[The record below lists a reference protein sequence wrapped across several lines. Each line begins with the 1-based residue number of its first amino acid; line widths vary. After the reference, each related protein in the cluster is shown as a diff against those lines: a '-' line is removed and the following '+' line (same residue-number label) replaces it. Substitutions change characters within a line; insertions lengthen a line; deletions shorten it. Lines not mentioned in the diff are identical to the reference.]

1 MRCLL
6 QSFASWASLHKSE
19 SCIIDADHMATS
31 HVMGKHHVA
40 LVFDEVNLDGC
51 ACGDG
56 SRGVHFGCV
65 PWPVLV
71 EKCALSF

>member
-31 HVMGKHHVA
+31 HVMGKHRVA

-51 ACGDG
+51 GDG
-56 SRGVHFGCV
+56 SRGVHLESV
-65 PWPVLV
+65 LRPVHV
-71 EKCALSF
+71 EKCVLSF